1 MSGDSEG
8 KATMTFHEI
17 INLHPHPSD
26 VDRNLLLRC
35 IEECLDCAASCTACA
50 DACLGESELAELRGC
65 VRLNLDCA
73 DACEATGRIV
83 TRQTSPDLR
92 LIKATVEACAVACLA
107 CAEECDRPSDLARP
121 LARRDHD
128 VLGPDI
134 ALGGRHGPAA
144 ALADD
149 IRHPRVAEG
158 GGAVVDGAPRER
170 GCQARRVPA
179 PVGAEGSG
187 GAGIA
192 GPCERGP
199 PQRPPR

>member
-107 CAEECDRPSDLARP
+107 CAEECDRHAAHHEHCRVCAAVCRRCKQACDELVLAI
-121 LARRDHD
+121 
-128 VLGPDI
+128 G
-134 ALGGRHGPAA
+134 
-144 ALADD
+144 
-149 IRHPRVAEG
+149 
-158 GGAVVDGAPRER
+158 
-170 GCQARRVPA
+170 
-179 PVGAEGSG
+179 
-187 GAGIA
+187 
-192 GPCERGP
+192 
-199 PQRPPR
+199 